1 MMDKNKELKKGE
13 FLNKFFKVIIT
24 SSGSD
29 IIAPKPLREKM
40 IGDLDIQSTLNFEL
54 ANQELSSLSSA
65 EKNKVIRGLIIK
77 NLTSLEMDSLIED
90 VRGYMK
96 KIIDYTIQNPEY
108 RKELKDL
115 DLDSLL
121 N

>member
-1 MMDKNKELKKGE
+1 MDKNKELKKGE
-13 FLNKFFKVIIT
+13 FLNKLFKVMVI

-29 IIAPKPLREKM
+29 IVAPKPLREKL

-65 EKNKVIRGLIIK
+65 EKNKVIKGLIIK
-77 NLTSLEMDSLIED
+77 NLTSLEMNTLVDE
-90 VRGYMK
+90 VRTYMQ
-96 KIIDYTIQNPEY
+96 KILEYTLQNPEC
-108 RKELKDL
+108 RKEQSNIN
-115 DLDSLL
+115 LDSLL